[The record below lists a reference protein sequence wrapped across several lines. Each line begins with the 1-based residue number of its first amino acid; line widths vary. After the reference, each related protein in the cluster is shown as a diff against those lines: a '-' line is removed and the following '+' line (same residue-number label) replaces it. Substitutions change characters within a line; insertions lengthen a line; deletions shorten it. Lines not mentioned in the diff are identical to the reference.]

1 MAPRPKNKEVSR
13 VGEDIRDIVGSLDP
27 DEPSQVRTRWFGY
40 KPAPSSNRKDKY
52 SPLSSPNKA
61 QSATKAKST
70 KAKKRTKTDENDA
83 IEDGCDSDSS
93 IEFIPTKPDSNK
105 RKLSAPA
112 DVTDD
117 EFVEMSF
124 YVYVETPPPPS
135 LNVRKSSTRTPPMQM
150 TELGPY
156 KFQSAIDF
164 SDFLLIIATGC
175 HTKISNLPIA
185 SLKWKF
191 DRPANAAKKG
201 LTNKTAYDVMIK
213 SLVDRK
219 KDYVFSVYM
228 LPPTVVKKELPW
240 IKDENDASPPDFEYN
255 PSNAASS
262 AVKSIRDQIVAIDT
276 ASKDDLNELLEHYPV
291 DNHPLFPGKCIF
303 HNETGFF
310 DLTDMRLRVWAV
322 AKAKGDAMID
332 SRPAS
337 SALACGIAD

>member
-1 MAPRPKNKEVSR
+1 
-13 VGEDIRDIVGSLDP
+13 
-27 DEPSQVRTRWFGY
+27 
-40 KPAPSSNRKDKY
+40 
-52 SPLSSPNKA
+52 
-61 QSATKAKST
+61 
-70 KAKKRTKTDENDA
+70 
-83 IEDGCDSDSS
+83 
-93 IEFIPTKPDSNK
+93 
-105 RKLSAPA
+105 
-112 DVTDD
+112 
-117 EFVEMSF
+117 MSF
-124 YVYVETPPPPS
+124 YVYAETPPPPS
-135 LNVRKSSTRTPPMQM
+135 LNVRKSSTRTPPTQT

-228 LPPTVVKKELPW
+228 LPPTVVKKELVRFPKIWPRVLMQNLQPW
-240 IKDENDASPPDFEYN
+240 IKDENDASLPDFEYN

-262 AVKSIRDQIVAIDT
+262 AVKSIRDQIMRDLNFFLLSPCLDNALYQVAIDT

-291 DNHPLFPGKCIF
+291 DNHPLFPRKHIF

-322 AKAKGDAMID
+322 AKVCSSLVSANGEILKHVFRQKVMQRLTNHLPLPIS
-332 SRPAS
+332 SRTKP
-337 SALACGIAD
+337 